1 LGRSAFSRNLGSLVD
16 IKVSFFNKN
25 VKGKCCLKVISILD
39 ATKMIHYRVWF
50 TIFTLKKICL
60 A

>member
-1 LGRSAFSRNLGSLVD
+1 MRNLGSLVD

-39 ATKMIHYRVWF
+39 AARMIHYHVWF
-50 TIFTLKKICL
+50 IQLIVFDAESLLK
-60 A
+60 